1 MQRFF
6 LKETAQISEKQN
18 KNEKIKNQ
26 ELGWG
31 SRKPRWVV
39 ARCSDIL
46 KGRERKVDVAEGGGE
61 SGTGDGWV
69 TWVGDKMVFCEE

>member
-39 ARCSDIL
+39 AWCSDIL
-46 KGRERKVDVAEGGGE
+46 KGRERKVDAAEGVASPE
-61 SGTGDGWV
+61 PAT
-69 TWVGDKMVFCEE
+69 VG